1 MQSRENRFL
10 SNQELGLNPSSDR
23 YQELETSL
31 AALEAKQISLTQEQS
46 ADLAF
51 VQGRIADNNTPAA
64 RDHYERSL
72 TQWQALFGQ
81 NAHNSIEKIGHV
93 QFYLGL
99 WWRNQAERYRQTFE
113 DACNQAREYF
123 EAAVQT
129 LESVQ
134 RSDLAAQYINYW
146 SESLHRLE
154 NWPELERIAAKA
166 LILHQQQQRPFR
178 AARAEGF
185 LAEVALSK
193 EDWTAAQGHAEAALA
208 LIQPIAELLVTVSES
223 PLNPPI
229 LGDFEEHP
237 PQSWGARGAN
247 GSDKH
252 GIDSDL
258 EDAEAPKPPILG
270 ASEGDIAFYSWI
282 NSFHRSWYLFSLG
295 RAQFGQGQIDAA
307 VATLEKACLVTE
319 PEYDPALYSQVL
331 EQLRQG
337 YFQQG
342 KYLPAFET
350 RRQKD
355 AIESRFNYRAFV
367 GAGRL
372 QPKQKIANPALPTEE
387 NPQDAIVASGRKH
400 DVQRLVKRLAQD
412 ENVLTIVY
420 GPSGVGKSSLI
431 EAGLVPALEQARVE
445 TRQVIPIYLRRY
457 RDWAGDMLT
466 TLADIA
472 SGHSPS
478 DSGIL
483 RCPQQQ
489 TLPPVIRFRSRQ
501 PTPPSFHEQPPPSQE
516 GIILEKLRR
525 RTQRNQVMVLIFDQF
540 EEFFFEFETA
550 SERRPFYDFLRDCL
564 SMPFIKVA
572 LSLREDYIHHLLECD
587 RLTNLEI
594 IDNNILDK
602 KWLYYL
608 GNFSPE
614 DTKAVFQDLT
624 EPTPY
629 NPEPAMVDQVVAD
642 LAAGAGEIRPI
653 ELQIVGAQLQAE
665 GITTPTIYQDWGD
678 PNLPTKELLVQKY
691 LTDIVKECGP
701 EDHQRM
707 ADIVLYLLTDEKGT
721 RPLKTKSGLAEDLC
735 TFTNQTALDDQALSL
750 VLQILTKSGLVME
763 VPEAP
768 EDFYQLV
775 HDYLAAFIRS
785 FQQPLMAQ
793 LEQEREMRVV
803 AERRQIEEQQKRLE
817 AERKQRK
824 LAQRAAVGLGTFAL
838 VALGA
843 GGIAWF
849 QRQRAVKGEI
859 NANIFAQSL
868 AMETQLE
875 AGLEEAAVTQ
885 AMKTAQT
892 LKGKHASLIKPDN
905 RFRAI
910 SSIRKVMFGV
920 KEKERLIGHSNTVWS
935 VAFSPDGEMI
945 ATASGDN
952 TVKLWNQSGDVLQ
965 TLNEHSA
972 QVLSVAFSPDGQ
984 TLATASF
991 DETVKLWSKTG
1002 KELQTLKGHSD
1013 VIFSVAFSPDGQT
1026 LATASFDKTVK
1037 LWSMTGEEL
1046 QTLNGHSDAVHSV
1059 VFSPDGQTLATASSD
1074 NTVKLWS
1081 MAGEELQ
1088 TLIGH
1093 SDVVHSVVFSP
1104 DGQTL
1109 ASASADNTVKLW
1121 NFQLDDLIIRGCNWL
1136 GTYFVKQSPD
1146 LLDQLEVCQ
1155 QQNPA
1160 RLIGAAAYLG
1170 EQLTDQ
1176 EQSEQSKGND
1186 ETFDLAKDL
1195 VVQWSKYEDAEPY
1208 KDQYP
1213 DWIKALERGE
1223 NPFTSEVLEALRRE

>member
-1 MQSRENRFL
+1 MPEASPTDIDRHNQQALAELCRLLRFSQGEFELILAVCNSTQHRQVLVGQLRQQCDIPFDEITLVPTTSTLFTTIRDTLNTLLPEALMVYGLAGVQELEQVLTATNQIREEFRQFPFPLVLWLTDRGLKQLIRTAPDFYTWANPINFETPPTFFLSFLDNLTRDVWQQVLQSRENRFL

-31 AALEAKQISLTQEQS
+31 AALEAKQISLTLEQS

-64 RDHYERSL
+64 REHYERSL

-99 WWRNQAERYRQTFE
+99 WWRNQAERYRQTFG
-113 DACNQAREYF
+113 DACNQAREHF
-123 EAAVQT
+123 ESAVQT
-129 LESVQ
+129 LESIQ

-193 EDWTAAQGHAEAALA
+193 EDWATAQGHAEAALA

-229 LGDFEEHP
+229 LGDFEEHS
-237 PQSWGARGAN
+237 PQDWGARGAN

-258 EDAEAPKPPILG
+258 EDDEAPKPPILDVRRALSRAG
-270 ASEGDIAFYSWI
+270 ALEADVAFYSWI

-431 EAGLVPALEQARVE
+431 EAGLVPALEQARLE
-445 TRQVIPIYLRRY
+445 TRQVVPIYLRRY
-457 RDWAGDMLT
+457 RDWTGDLLT
-466 TLADIA
+466 TLADLA
-472 SGHSPS
+472 AGHTPS

-483 RCPQQQ
+483 RYPQPQQ
-489 TLPPVIRFRSRQ
+489 LSPVIRFRGRSTPPPSNEQ
-501 PTPPSFHEQPPPSQE
+501 SHPSQEGKPTPPYGHPSQE
-516 GIILEKLRR
+516 GIILEKVRR

-550 SERRPFYDFLRDCL
+550 SDRRPFYDFLRDCL
-564 SMPFIKVA
+564 AMPYVKVV
-572 LSLREDYIHHLLECD
+572 LSLREDYIHYLLECD
-587 RLTNLEI
+587 RLTSLEI

-614 DTKAVFQDLT
+614 DTKSVFKDLT
-624 EPTPY
+624 DPTPY
-629 NPEPAMVDQVVAD
+629 NPDPTLVEQVVAD

-665 GITTPTIYQDWGD
+665 GITSPQLYQAWGD
-678 PNLPTKELLVQKY
+678 PALPTKELLVQKY

-721 RPLKTKSGLAEDLC
+721 RPLKTKSNLAEDLC
-735 TFTNQTALDDQALSL
+735 TFTNRAELDDMALSL
-750 VLQILTKSGLVME
+750 VLQILTRSGLVME

-775 HDYLAAFIRS
+775 HD
-785 FQQPLMAQ
+785 
-793 LEQEREMRVV
+793 
-803 AERRQIEEQQKRLE
+803 
-817 AERKQRK
+817 
-824 LAQRAAVGLGTFAL
+824 
-838 VALGA
+838 
-843 GGIAWF
+843 
-849 QRQRAVKGEI
+849 
-859 NANIFAQSL
+859 
-868 AMETQLE
+868 
-875 AGLEEAAVTQ
+875 
-885 AMKTAQT
+885 
-892 LKGKHASLIKPDN
+892 
-905 RFRAI
+905 
-910 SSIRKVMFGV
+910 
-920 KEKERLIGHSNTVWS
+920 
-935 VAFSPDGEMI
+935 
-945 ATASGDN
+945 
-952 TVKLWNQSGDVLQ
+952 
-965 TLNEHSA
+965 
-972 QVLSVAFSPDGQ
+972 
-984 TLATASF
+984 
-991 DETVKLWSKTG
+991 
-1002 KELQTLKGHSD
+1002 
-1013 VIFSVAFSPDGQT
+1013 
-1026 LATASFDKTVK
+1026 
-1037 LWSMTGEEL
+1037 
-1046 QTLNGHSDAVHSV
+1046 
-1059 VFSPDGQTLATASSD
+1059 
-1074 NTVKLWS
+1074 
-1081 MAGEELQ
+1081 
-1088 TLIGH
+1088 
-1093 SDVVHSVVFSP
+1093 
-1104 DGQTL
+1104 
-1109 ASASADNTVKLW
+1109 
-1121 NFQLDDLIIRGCNWL
+1121 
-1136 GTYFVKQSPD
+1136 
-1146 LLDQLEVCQ
+1146 
-1155 QQNPA
+1155 
-1160 RLIGAAAYLG
+1160 
-1170 EQLTDQ
+1170 
-1176 EQSEQSKGND
+1176 
-1186 ETFDLAKDL
+1186 
-1195 VVQWSKYEDAEPY
+1195 
-1208 KDQYP
+1208 
-1213 DWIKALERGE
+1213 
-1223 NPFTSEVLEALRRE
+1223 